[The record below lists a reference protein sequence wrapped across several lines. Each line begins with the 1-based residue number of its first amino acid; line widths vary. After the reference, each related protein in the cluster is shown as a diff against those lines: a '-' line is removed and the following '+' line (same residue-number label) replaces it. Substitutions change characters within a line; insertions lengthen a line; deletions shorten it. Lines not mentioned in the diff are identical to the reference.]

1 MSKKMK
7 RVITLVV
14 TILFLIS
21 TLIGS
26 FFLVKNSLD
35 KAKEKEQIENVIEI
49 YSNNVQERLEDE
61 ENNTNEKNNI
71 KEDLLIQ
78 INGEDVIGVIK
89 IEKINFEGLVYEGTS
104 LATIDK
110 GVGHFEISPY
120 FDGNVCLAAH
130 NSDKFWANLH
140 TLQGG
145 DEITYVSFLGT
156 RTYKV
161 SSIEEI
167 SETDWSKLANTN
179 SNILTL
185 ITCVKNKPAKRLCV
199 QAIEAL

>member
-14 TILFLIS
+14 AILFLIS

-35 KAKEKEQIENVIEI
+35 RAKEKEQIENVIEI
-49 YSNNVQERLEDE
+49 YSNNNVQERLENE
-61 ENNTNEKNNI
+61 ENNI
-71 KEDLLIQ
+71 KEDLLLQ

-185 ITCVKNKPAKRLCV
+185 ITCVKDKPAKRLCV
-199 QAIEAL
+199 QAIEVD